1 MKSLRTKTTKSKKTT
16 RTLPYAASAK
26 PKRGAKPAAK
36 KPAPAPAAPP
46 FPTPVPDPVGDK
58 LVDALAACAKDKR
71 HVFEALNYLED
82 LADELISAWNAE
94 DAAALVGVMGCIHAA
109 RDHLR
114 DVYKGPL
121 EHFRPTAPDGTVQ
134 S

>member
-1 MKSLRTKTTKSKKTT
+1 MKSLRTQTTKSKKTT
-16 RTLPYAASAK
+16 RTLPYAASSK
-26 PKRGAKPAAK
+26 PKRAA

-94 DAAALVGVMGCIHAA
+94 DADALVGVMGCIHAA

-114 DVYKGPL
+114 DVYSGPL
-121 EHFRPTAPDGTVQ
+121 EHFRPTAPEGTVQ
-134 S
+134 P